1 MGPRLDTVIGTE
13 WGQGP
18 NLRDRDSGMELLIH
32 SRNTDSSL
40 MEEIEKR
47 SSGDMVE
54 SQLLNLSPVVARDE
68 VQALGDQVAMNPVSK
83 GTTDHPRE
91 QTGREQKIKSYEPV
105 ENSSLVVLK
114 ESIISTDNR
123 VIWLIDHTVHK
134 DEINW

>member
-1 MGPRLDTVIGTE
+1 MGPRLDTIIGTE

-18 NLRDRDSGMELLIH
+18 NLQDRDSGMELLTK

-54 SQLLNLSPVVARDE
+54 PQLLNSSPVVARDE
-68 VQALGDQVAMNPVSK
+68 VQALGDQVAMNLVSK

-91 QTGREQKIKSYEPV
+91 QT
-105 ENSSLVVLK
+105 
-114 ESIISTDNR
+114 
-123 VIWLIDHTVHK
+123 
-134 DEINW
+134 